1 MRTFFED
8 SYINKVFFNFVK
20 REVEKE
26 QLNRT
31 IDEIDYLNELQNNLL
46 KRYDSSKKASQMNL
60 IKKFNNVR

>member
-8 SYINKVFFNFVK
+8 SYINKDFFNFVK

>member
-46 KRYDSSKKASQMNL
+46 KRYDSSKKTSQMNL